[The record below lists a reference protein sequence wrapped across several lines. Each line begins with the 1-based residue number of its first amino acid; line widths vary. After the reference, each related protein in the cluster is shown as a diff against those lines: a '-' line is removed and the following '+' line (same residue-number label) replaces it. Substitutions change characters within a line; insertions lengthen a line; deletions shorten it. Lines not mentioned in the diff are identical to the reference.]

1 MDRIMNKLEQ
11 AAHYHEIGYGCAQC
25 VLAPYSRDFG
35 LDEGLALRLSTGF
48 GSGMG
53 RMCEVCGALAGA
65 FIVVSMKYGKEITDG
80 TRYGTDTETTY
91 ALVAE
96 IARKFKEKNGS
107 IYCRD
112 LIGYDLM
119 DPFQREKVVE
129 MGLFTTICRRCIL
142 DAVELLQEIL

>member
-1 MDRIMNKLEQ
+1 MNKLEQ

-25 VLAPYSRDFG
+25 VLAPYANDFG
-35 LDEGLALRLSTGF
+35 LETGLALRLSTGF

-65 FIVVSMKYGKEITDG
+65 FIVVGMKYGKQITNG

-96 IARKFKEKNGS
+96 IAKKFKEKNGS

-119 DPFQREKVVE
+119 VPVEREKVVE

-142 DAVELLQEIL
+142 DAVELLEETL

>member
-1 MDRIMNKLEQ
+1 MVNKLEQ

-25 VLAPYSRDFG
+25 VLTPYAKDFG
-35 LDEGLALRLSTGF
+35 LDESLALRLSTGF

-65 FIVVSMKYGKEITDG
+65 FIVIGMKYGKEITNG

-119 DPFQREKVVE
+119 DPLQREKVVE
-129 MGLFTTICRRCIL
+129 MGLFTIICRRCIL
-142 DAVELLQEIL
+142 DSVELLQEIL